1 VGQLLPSA
9 GACLVNGTPSQSS
22 ANQAADP
29 TLIGLEN
36 WRSRSS
42 PSGYEVAKDINIY
55 CLPEP
60 KFWASFAVGEKRSLQ
75 VALRAVC
82 DVCGVE

>member
-1 VGQLLPSA
+1 MK
-9 GACLVNGTPSQSS
+9 
-22 ANQAADP
+22 
-29 TLIGLEN
+29 
-36 WRSRSS
+36 
-42 PSGYEVAKDINIY
+42 VAKDINIY
-55 CLPEP
+55 RLPEP